1 MDGLKSLDSGFLVNA
16 NKMLALGMRFGSGSV
31 QLAYLVYSCAESC
44 FVVDFRIH
52 PRRDSIGAQINVLE
66 NSPDG
71 ALRDSRGNLLTLD
84 STSQL
89 ATGASFNGQS
99 ELSWL
104 LQRKRNNSASLL
116 ASKTQSRNNLSRS
129 LATGSSG
136 ACWSISAIGSAR
148 EHQRPIVR
156 RVRPKFSA
164 AWRLLK
170 KHAS

>member
-1 MDGLKSLDSGFLVNA
+1 MDALKSLDSGFLVNA

-31 QLAYLVYSCAESC
+31 QLAYLVYSRAESC

-52 PRRDSIGAQINVLE
+52 PLRDSIGAQINVLE

-71 ALRDSRGNLLTLD
+71 ALRDSRANLLTLD

-116 ASKTQSRNNLSRS
+116 GRID
-129 LATGSSG
+129 
-136 ACWSISAIGSAR
+136 C
-148 EHQRPIVR
+148 
-156 RVRPKFSA
+156 FSA
-164 AWRLLK
+164 
-170 KHAS
+170 